1 MATEKAP
8 RKILSDTVIEQLES
22 IISEMTPGGTV
33 AHRKRV
39 IRTLWCWPI
48 HYSRGLEKVLSY
60 RKVVVR
66 KNEGTFV
73 AEKTSEGCLTDPL
86 NLILNMNVGSL
97 LHGRVPS
104 LCRLSQLTCP
114 VSALPS
120 QNTHVKQKSTRG

>member
-22 IISEMTPGGTV
+22 IISEMTPGERLPTENELSERFGVGRST
-33 AHRKRV
+33 
-39 IRTLWCWPI
+39 IRE
-48 HYSRGLEKVLSY
+48 GLKVLSY